1 MKERGSIMS
10 NKERKGKNEISF
22 GLVLGID
29 IIAITWA
36 LLIIPALLIQS
47 IGIEQTSSTYTT
59 LMAIFQIIAAFL
71 ATLISIKISLKSSYL
86 ANNDISKAMITGIIS
101 ISILTIIN
109 YIIGNLLP
117 IIPFGNLLGLI
128 IILAVYAVSHYSLR
142 KLYE

>member
-1 MKERGSIMS
+1 MS

-109 YIIGNLLP
+109 YIIWNLLP

>member
-1 MKERGSIMS
+1 MS